1 MAQLARV
8 ATNIASNNRRVFVIG
23 VGMTKVKYNILK
35 ERILSSDC
43 YYDTIFID
51 FEKIIS
57 LFSYIQ
63 QFEKPGRRD
72 NFDYPDMAHEAV
84 SKALKD
90 AKIEYSQIKQAAV
103 GYVYG
108 TLNKFRNYK
117 WYI

>member
-8 ATNIASNNRRVFVIG
+8 ASNIASNNRRVFVIG
-23 VGMTKVKYNILK
+23 VGMTKV
-35 ERILSSDC
+35 RQFS
-43 YYDTIFID
+43 IFYLQ
-51 FEKIIS
+51 IIRQGDRT
-57 LFSYIQ
+57 LIVDRCIVFYIFVK

-90 AKIEYSQIKQAAV
+90 AKIDYSQIKQAAV

-108 TLNKFRNYK
+108 EQNSIKMKTMRQT
-117 WYI
+117 